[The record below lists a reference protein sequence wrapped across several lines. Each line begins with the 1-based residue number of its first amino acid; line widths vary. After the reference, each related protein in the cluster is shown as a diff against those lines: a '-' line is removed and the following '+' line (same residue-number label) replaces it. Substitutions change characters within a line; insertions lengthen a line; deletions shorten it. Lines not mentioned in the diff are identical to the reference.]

1 MKKIVTLTV
10 LLVLAIA
17 ASADTAEILRTETTK
32 NLKENLLPFWME
44 KTVDPQGG
52 FYGVVL
58 NAVFWSKL
66 VSFSFCFGVCL
77 MFPFAIFVSELKI

>member
-1 MKKIVTLTV
+1 MKRIVTLTV

-17 ASADTAEILRTETTK
+17 ASADTAETLRTETTK
-32 NLKENLLPFWME
+32 NLRENLLPFWME

-58 NAVFWSKL
+58 N
-66 VSFSFCFGVCL
+66 
-77 MFPFAIFVSELKI
+77 E